1 VIARCTS
8 IGTTLGTTYSFDVK
22 SWVQTVVNG
31 QQPGGSHWTRLA
43 LVDEDTSGTNETY
56 KEFYSKEA
64 PVGRELKPRLVVIYH

>member
-1 VIARCTS
+1 MRATSS
-8 IGTTLGTTYSFDVK
+8 IGTTVNTTYSFNVT
-22 SWVQTVVNG
+22 SWVQTVVDG

-64 PVGRELKPRLVVIYH
+64 NVGREQKPRLVLTYH